1 MTDLSLRCPKK
12 FSQLNDGLT
21 SKPSASLMGHSITNG
36 TKYPK
41 ETSMCVSGHVKLLAT
56 YKVAS
61 ARSR

>member
-1 MTDLSLRCPKK
+1 
-12 FSQLNDGLT
+12 
-21 SKPSASLMGHSITNG
+21 MGHSIANG